1 MQTIFSISVFKSAA
15 IFVSSHI
22 FIQRSV
28 ASSVREMKM
37 FVMRMVKHWNRL
49 LREAVD
55 ASPLKGSRPGWV
67 EP

>member
-1 MQTIFSISVFKSAA
+1 MLVDEKLNISQQCAFVAQQT
-15 IFVSSHI
+15 

-49 LREAVD
+49 LREAAD